1 MHRSVAAAAS
11 DDDDDARGTGVR
23 GTGGDADLFAAA
35 GGDAD
40 WFIAAGGDADWFI
53 AAGGDAGSLFAAWVT
68 GDLLLA
74 DLAGASLVLSVGE
87 DTPLAT
93 ACAGCEPSEGR
104 GGGARRRWTGE
115 GGGGGDCFVK
125 AGLRLIK
132 RKGGGRGGEGRRS
145 AFGSRLAGR
154 WNA

>member
-23 GTGGDADLFAAA
+23 GTGGDADLFA
-35 GGDAD
+35 
-40 WFIAAGGDADWFI
+40 AAGGDADWFI

-93 ACAGCEPSEGR
+93 ARAGCEPSEGR